1 MERKALACWQ
11 QRVKLPSVKQEL
23 LIEVKTVDDDF
34 YRSQARIA
42 HNMLH
47 LAFAKLDDAKRKE
60 IQLRAEP
67 LLEKVAQRQGA
78 DEDEKAA
85 LELIRASLRQILRN
99 EAQETSGDVETVDMA
114 KSALNIFACIAR
126 V

>member
-1 MERKALACWQ
+1 MIILPLAHISETNLD
-11 QRVKLPSVKQEL
+11 KDFKM
-23 LIEVKTVDDDF
+23 DDDF
-34 YRSQARIA
+34 YRSQAKIA

-47 LAFAKLDDAKRKE
+47 LAFAKLDNAKRKE

-78 DEDEKAA
+78 DEDEQGA

-99 EAQETSGDVETVDMA
+99 EVQETSGDVETVDMA